1 MNSLQHLLRH
11 LLFFLSPPFLFLPF
25 FPCLSSSF
33 SPSSLPFFP
42 QVFAWLDFFWN
53 KSNSTQGWIL
63 SSQNLIPF
71 SFLVLEL
78 TSSSP
83 IFHLGKWQH
92 KLSKMKLEFSILHM
106 EICVDVFPL
115 EIRNFMFYTCKKLG
129 AIFLHELNQ
138 CFWFTFSNNSSCF
151 IIPSSFI
158 FVVFYFTS
166 IHIYLLLSW
175 GFFFKPCILKTF
187 FAIFFGNIFYLQ
199 CGVSNVY
206 QSYWVMQIHIYYFLD
221 SFPL

>member
-11 LLFFLSPPFLFLPF
+11 LLFFLSPSFLFLPF

-129 AIFLHELNQ
+129 AIFSPWVVSMFLIYFFQQQLLFYYPIKFYFC
-138 CFWFTFSNNSSCF
+138 CFLFYFNSYIPFTF
-151 IIPSSFI
+151 
-158 FVVFYFTS
+158 
-166 IHIYLLLSW
+166 LR
-175 GFFFKPCILKTF
+175 
-187 FAIFFGNIFYLQ
+187 IFF
-199 CGVSNVY
+199 
-206 QSYWVMQIHIYYFLD
+206 
-221 SFPL
+221 